1 MNVRI
6 LCEICRDGK
15 VYPNSGAQGG
25 HFKFRHGQS
34 LSTYEYKKAMQRR
47 QPRAAQLEVEA
58 PGPEVEFEPLEPEVG
73 PSAHESIEVGAEE
86 GLGYS
91 SFINSLLLVLA
102 NSPHD
107 PDHAPHDQHYHG

>member
-1 MNVRI
+1 
-6 LCEICRDGK
+6 
-15 VYPNSGAQGG
+15 VYPNSGALGG
-25 HFKFRHGQS
+25 HFKFKHGQS

-47 QPRAAQLEVEA
+47 QARSERAAQVEA
-58 PGPEVEFEPLEPEVG
+58 PEVEFEPLEPEVG
-73 PSAHESIEVGAEE
+73 PSAHESIEVPVGAEE